1 MNKIIILAV
10 VFAALTGVGILGN
23 MIFLQIQ
30 PLGMFASLDELPGS
44 ICSCA
49 DASGE
54 FSPLN
59 CEQFLGDFS
68 DSPDMKCE
76 AIAPGAYGNPPLL
89 TQGCSVDFWMSHGST
104 SQGLSVWPTGY
115 SPGYYFNEMF
125 QVNMKLPEQVDN
137 GKAKNDDKGPKQE
150 NDKVTNKNKVNDD
163 EKENN
168 GKKVKDETGKGSTSI
183 ETAENETIEEIL
195 ETDEEVDGSTV
206 ADEEEVDGSTV
217 TDEEVDGSTV
227 TDEEVDGSTVT
238 DEEVDG
244 STVADEEEV
253 EKILETD
260 EEEKAGS
267 GNVIISEPKK
277 GLNLLRSLHLQGSQL
292 NELVRES
299 VAAMLNAAHPEI
311 DYTYSVAEIISMT
324 QIAMANEEYDDTITM
339 LKQANVRG
347 NTPICLT

>member
-1 MNKIIILAV
+1 MNKIIILTVA
-10 VFAALTGVGILGN
+10 FAALTGVGILGN

-49 DASGE
+49 DANGE

-89 TQGCSVDFWMSHGST
+89 TEGCSVDFWMSHVTT
-104 SQGLSVWPTGY
+104 SQGRSVWPTGY
-115 SPGYYFNEMF
+115 SPGYYFNDMF
-125 QVNMKLPEQVDN
+125 QVNMKLPEEVDN

-150 NDKVTNKNKVNDD
+150 NDKVTNKNKVRDD

-168 GKKVKDETGKGSTSI
+168 GKKVKDETGKGNPSI
-183 ETAENETIEEIL
+183 ETAENETVEESL
-195 ETDEEVDGSTV
+195 ET
-206 ADEEEVDGSTV
+206 DEEEVDGSTLTV
-217 TDEEVDGSTV
+217 EEEVEKSLET
-227 TDEEVDGSTVT
+227 
-238 DEEVDG
+238 
-244 STVADEEEV
+244 DEEEV
-253 EKILETD
+253 EESLETD
-260 EEEKAGS
+260 EEEKDDSRNVIISEAETDEEEVEESLETDEEEKDPS

-277 GLNLLRSLHLQGSQL
+277 GLSLLGALHLKGSQL
-292 NELVRES
+292 NGLVRES

-311 DYTYSVAEIISMT
+311 DYTYSVVEILSMT
-324 QIAMANEEYDDTITM
+324 QIALAHE
-339 LKQANVRG
+339 
-347 NTPICLT
+347 

>member
-1 MNKIIILAV
+1 MNKIIILTV

-23 MIFLQIQ
+23 MMFLQIQ

-68 DSPDMKCE
+68 DSPDMKCV
-76 AIAPGAYGNPPLL
+76 AIAPDGILSYGNLPLP
-89 TQGCSVDFWMSHGST
+89 TQGCSVDFWKSHDTTGR
-104 SQGLSVWPTGY
+104 QSVWPAGY
-115 SPGYYFNEMF
+115 SHDYYFNEMF
-125 QVNMKLPEQVDN
+125 QVNIKLPEQVDN
-137 GKAKNDDKGPKQE
+137 GKAKNDDKEPKQE
-150 NDKVTNKNKVNDD
+150 NDKVTNKNKVKDD

-168 GKKVKDETGKGSTSI
+168 GKKVKDETGKGNPSI
-183 ETAENETIEEIL
+183 ETAENETVEESL
-195 ETDEEVDGSTV
+195 ET
-206 ADEEEVDGSTV
+206 DEEEVDGSTLTV
-217 TDEEVDGSTV
+217 EEEVEKILETV
-227 TDEEVDGSTVT
+227 
-238 DEEVDG
+238 
-244 STVADEEEV
+244 EEEV

-260 EEEKAGS
+260 EEEVEEILETDEEEKDAS

-277 GLNLLRSLHLQGSQL
+277 GLSLLGALHLKGSQL

-311 DYTYSVAEIISMT
+311 DYTYSVAETISKT
-324 QIAMANEEYDDTITM
+324 QIALANEEYDDTITM